1 MCNRYTRVFSASSES
16 FDPQT
21 WPDNLAWGG
30 TSRYTITMSRLV
42 IPHCRRSAWN
52 SGLALTA
59 ASLSAIS
66 SATML
71 DRTPGMG
78 CHELIV
84 PWLRDNGFVD
94 SSCVAIQQYRKC
106 LSLNWVAWG
115 EVENHVFGRFIQ
127 DGCGKAWLGTQVA
140 RVWTIATTVLT
151 SSTLRGSRGWS
162 PSWVELHLISGEST
176 IVTPKSKN
184 GKYDYKILHILHA
197 DWLWIPAPL
206 KSRWGILILNSSV
219 Y

>member
-1 MCNRYTRVFSASSES
+1 MYNRYTRVFSASSES

-71 DRTPGMG
+71 DRTPGMA

-115 EVENHVFGRFIQ
+115 WSWEPRLWAVHSGRLWENETGNPSGDCSNSRHYCLNFFDAKGFEGMESQLSRIALDFGRIQ
-127 DGCGKAWLGTQVA
+127 HSNA
-140 RVWTIATTVLT
+140 
-151 SSTLRGSRGWS
+151 
-162 PSWVELHLISGEST
+162 
-176 IVTPKSKN
+176 
-184 GKYDYKILHILHA
+184 
-197 DWLWIPAPL
+197 
-206 KSRWGILILNSSV
+206 
-219 Y
+219 